1 MIGDEQ
7 VRWAADHRPETAL
20 IARICQACVRT
31 LQMTG
36 AAVSVMTRAGHQGTV
51 HATDAVAAML
61 DDLHFGLGEG
71 PAVAAFHGRQAV
83 FVDDLASRPR
93 AAHWPAF
100 TPAALELGVR
110 SIAAFPLLIG
120 AAELGVLVAHG
131 GEPADFEPQQRTG
144 GSRLADA
151 ASLALL
157 DLMGEAKPYGGD
169 GNSGNGHT
177 PNGHRQDGHSG
188 DGHSPDGGGDGAA
201 FYRVEVYQAAG
212 MVTVQLGVTIDEA
225 MVRLR
230 AYAYAHDLSVLAV
243 SRAVVRR
250 ELVLGADNG

>member
-1 MIGDEQ
+1 MSSDGP

-71 PAVAAFHGRQAV
+71 PAVAAFRGRQPV

-93 AAHWPAF
+93 AARWPAF

-131 GEPADFEPQQRTG
+131 DEPADFELQQRTG

-157 DLMGEAKPYGGD
+157 DLMGEAKTYGVD
-169 GNSGNGHT
+169 GN
-177 PNGHRQDGHSG
+177 SG
-188 DGHSPDGGGDGAA
+188 DGHSPDSHSPDGHSGDGDGDGAA
-201 FYRVEVYQAAG
+201 FFRVEVYQAAG

-230 AYAYAHDLSVLAV
+230 AYAYAHDMSVLAV